1 MCHSTLR
8 AYPVLPAL
16 SQRNRSSAAIPE
28 SGVRCLRI
36 THPFATNLPLD
47 YSIGSFVRLACLN
60 HAVSVRSE
68 PGSNSSIFI
77 VCLCGAKT
85 TQEGIRKRLYTH
97 VCSRECRMSGRSQTK
112 HTKNRESCTLFPVS
126 FNPPLNSQQAEL
138 TFSLRYNCLLV
149 KEQPKLVSQF
159 RNSLS
164 YQRKLYPAS
173 RNIIFSKRFSP
184 NTAVSY

>member
-1 MCHSTLR
+1 MCQATLR

-36 THPFATNLPLD
+36 THPFATNLPHD

-85 TQEGIRKRLYTH
+85 AQEGIRKRLYTH
-97 VCSRECRMSGRSQTK
+97 VCSRECRMFGRNRTK
-112 HTKNRESCTLFPVS
+112 HTKNRESCALFSVS

-149 KEQPKLVSQF
+149 KELPTLAPPTSEFTNLTGKIASGK
-159 RNSLS
+159 
-164 YQRKLYPAS
+164 RK
-173 RNIIFSKRFSP
+173 
-184 NTAVSY
+184 

>member
-47 YSIGSFVRLACLN
+47 YSIGSFVRLACLS

-85 TQEGIRKRLYTH
+85 AQDGIRKRLYTH
-97 VCSRECRMSGRSQTK
+97 VCSRECRMFGRNRTK

-149 KEQPKLVSQF
+149 KELPKSSVPISE
-159 RNSLS
+159 ST
-164 YQRKLYPAS
+164 KLPKK
-173 RNIIFSKRFSP
+173 NIPCKQKYKIF
-184 NTAVSY
+184 